1 MRNELENLPSPGTFK
16 QAMNLFFSMTHL
28 WDGSHSK
35 IRGSCMKSVVGEDSV
50 ALLSLSL
57 GSCRGSS
64 FLPPVPSVELSF
76 LLLPSVS
83 FFDPPPSRTSCLFGS
98 VSSGCPDFSTPGCV
112 SEPSPF
118 VPSGTV
124 S

>member
-1 MRNELENLPSPGTFK
+1 
-16 QAMNLFFSMTHL
+16 
-28 WDGSHSK
+28 
-35 IRGSCMKSVVGEDSV
+35 MKSVVGEDSV